1 MVTEKVK
8 ETTRNVLAKTIID
21 DKILAGA
28 RAVKREVR
36 KHIITAI
43 TAAFAFLIGLSWR
56 DAIESWITILIERF
70 HLSEGWYKF
79 IAALVVTM
87 IGVIG
92 IIIVSKFEE
101 KPIDIEEKKIN

>member
-36 KHIITAI
+36 KHIIVYDKRNT
-43 TAAFAFLIGLSWR
+43 
-56 DAIESWITILIERF
+56 
-70 HLSEGWYKF
+70 YK
-79 IAALVVTM
+79 
-87 IGVIG
+87 
-92 IIIVSKFEE
+92 
-101 KPIDIEEKKIN
+101 